1 MSFHFDWQR
10 RGLAAGSPIA
20 AKRSMRR
27 VAVLLPAAA
36 NDAQFQVWLGA
47 FMRELT
53 ANGWKIGS
61 NLQVDTEWAT
71 NNIVDLRRHAAELT
85 ARTPDVI
92 LAHGNAAVEA
102 LLQATGNVPIVFPLV
117 GDPVASG
124 IIDSLARPR
133 CNATGFSQFEFS
145 LGGKWLELL
154 KEIAPSVTQSQSFSI
169 QSLGSGNS
177 QFAAIQAV
185 GLSLRIEVNPINEG

>member
-1 MSFHFDWQR
+1 MR
-10 RGLAAGSPIA
+10 RREFFILIGSAAAWPLAAQSQQND
-20 AKRSMRR
+20 RMRR

-71 NNIVDLRRHAAELT
+71 NNIVDIRRHAAEL
-85 ARTPDVI
+85 AALTPDVI

-102 LLQATGNVPIVFPLV
+102 LLQATRNVPIVFPLV

-133 CNATGFSQFEFS
+133 WQRHWFF
-145 LGGKWLELL
+145 
-154 KEIAPSVTQSQSFSI
+154 PV
-169 QSLGSGNS
+169 
-177 QFAAIQAV
+177 
-185 GLSLRIEVNPINEG
+185 RI